1 MAASESSEGPPD
13 NATSPRGTS
22 GTIVTNELQMTLDH
36 LYDNMSSM
44 THMLELIYKERC
56 PPGNDN
62 MKRVTPTADSNSLP
76 LPPKRA
82 RAESA
87 GEYSADEDDSSSVTT
102 SDNLENDVD
111 ELVNPT
117 NIRPASAEASN
128 TEKFVEDIGSIL
140 GSSKATGEN
149 LQPKLAEIANKRWGR
164 KMAPDKLKELISK
177 HLTPANCTEMIIPWV
192 NPEIW
197 AQMKAHK
204 GRTDLRIPNI

>member
-62 MKRVTPTADSNSLP
+62 MKRVTKTADSNSLP

-87 GEYSADEDDSSSVTT
+87 GEYSADEDDSLSVTT

-117 NIRPASAEASN
+117 NIRPAYRRRPP
-128 TEKFVEDIGSIL
+128 IQR
-140 GSSKATGEN
+140 N
-149 LQPKLAEIANKRWGR
+149 LLKTSGVFLARVKQPAKIYSLSW
-164 KMAPDKLKELISK
+164 LK
-177 HLTPANCTEMIIPWV
+177 
-192 NPEIW
+192 
-197 AQMKAHK
+197 
-204 GRTDLRIPNI
+204 